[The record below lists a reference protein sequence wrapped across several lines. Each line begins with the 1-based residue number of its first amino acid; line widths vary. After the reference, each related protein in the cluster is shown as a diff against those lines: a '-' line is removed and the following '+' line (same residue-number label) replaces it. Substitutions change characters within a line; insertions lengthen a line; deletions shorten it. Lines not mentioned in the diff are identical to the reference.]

1 MTDWIK
7 CSDQLP
13 EEDKTVIVA
22 CYWTDVIPLPDMTV
36 TIRPDIKDGYIVLRI
51 TLGSISS
58 ECGDKLWYEEDG
70 FPMVVAPTYWMPIPE
85 APKIKRSELK

>member
-1 MTDWIK
+1 MSEWIK

-13 EEDKTVIVA
+13 EEDETVIVA
-22 CYWTDVIPLPDMTV
+22 CYWTDVISSPDMMV
-36 TIRPDIKDGYIVLRI
+36 TIPNIKADYIVPRI
-51 TLGSISS
+51 TLGSVSS

-85 APKIKRSELK
+85 LPKELRREK